1 MSHDGPV
8 GLSARLP
15 WDVPENALAARARDR
30 RLHGDLLD
38 LTESNPTRVG
48 LPYPTDAL
56 RAAIARADLAV
67 YEPAPLGLPAA
78 RAAVAAAYAAAGA
91 GVDPASVVLT
101 ASSSESC
108 SFLFKLLCD
117 PGDAVLIPEPS
128 YPLYDYLVR
137 LEGAVP
143 VPYRLTFDGVWS
155 IDLGSLDEALA
166 AARARGA
173 RPRAIVIASPNNPT
187 GSFTKRDELARL
199 AAIAADADL
208 AIVADEVFAD
218 YAAAPDP
225 TRVSPAALDPV
236 VAAAA
241 PVFSLGGLS
250 KSCGLPHLKL
260 GWIVVGGPHA
270 EKTLAGLEL
279 VADTY
284 LSVGAPV
291 QRALPDLLALGV
303 GIRAAIAA
311 RVAANRAA
319 LVRALDA
326 APGCTL
332 LPAEA
337 GWSAIVRVPAVRS
350 DEAWAAA
357 LVTDAGVLVHPG
369 YFFDLRGGTF
379 LVLSLLPEP
388 GIFGEAIRRLV
399 AHLGT

>member
-1 MSHDGPV
+1 MSHGGPI

-15 WDVPENALAARARDR
+15 WHAPENALAARVHDR
-30 RLHGDLLD
+30 RLRGDLRD

-48 LPYPTDAL
+48 LPYPTEAL

-78 RAAVAAAYAAAGA
+78 RAAVAAEYASTGAA
-91 GVDPASVVLT
+91 VDPARVVLT

-128 YPLYDYLVR
+128 YPLFDYLVR

-143 VPYRLTFDGVWS
+143 VAYRLTFDGVWTIDFAS
-155 IDLGSLDEALA
+155 IEQALREAQGRG
-166 AARARGA
+166 ARAR
-173 RPRAIVIASPNNPT
+173 AIVLASPNNPT
-187 GSFTKRDELARL
+187 GSFLKRDELGRLARL
-199 AAIAADADL
+199 PRPPSWRSSPTRSSPRTPARPIPRASAPVALEPAAADA
-208 AIVADEVFAD
+208 A
-218 YAAAPDP
+218 
-225 TRVSPAALDPV
+225 R
-236 VAAAA
+236 
-241 PVFSLGGLS
+241 VFSLGGLS

-260 GWIVVGGPHA
+260 GWIVVGGPRA
-270 EKTLAGLEL
+270 DETLAGLEL

-291 QRALPDLLALGV
+291 QHALPDLFALGA

-311 RVAANRAA
+311 RVATNRGVLA
-319 LVRALDA
+319 RALGA

-337 GWSAIVRVPAVRS
+337 GWSAIVRVPALRS
-350 DEAWAAA
+350 DEAWATM
-357 LVTDAGVLVHPG
+357 LVTEAGVLVHPVTSSTCG
-369 YFFDLRGGTF
+369 AGP
-379 LVLSLLPEP
+379 SWW
-388 GIFGEAIRRLV
+388 
-399 AHLGT
+399 

>member
-1 MSHDGPV
+1 
-8 GLSARLP
+8 LASARLP
-15 WDVPENALAARARDR
+15 WHIPENTLAARVRAR
-30 RLHGDLLD
+30 RLGADLLD

-48 LPYPTDAL
+48 LPYPSEAL
-56 RAAIARADLAV
+56 RAAIGRADPAV
-67 YEPAPLGLPAA
+67 HEPAPLGLPAA
-78 RAAVAAAYAAAGA
+78 RAAVAAEYAATGA
-91 GVDPASVVLT
+91 GVDPARIVLT

-108 SFLFKLLCD
+108 AFLFKLLCD

-143 VPYRLTFDGVWS
+143 FPYRITFDGAW
-155 IDLGSLDEALA
+155 SLDLDSIERALA
-166 AARARGA
+166 DAHERGA

-187 GSFTKRDELARL
+187 GSFTKRDEVARL
-199 AAIAADADL
+199 AEVAARADL
-208 AIVADEVFAD
+208 AIVADEVFAA

-225 TRVSPAALDPV
+225 ARVSPAALEPALTASV
-236 VAAAA
+236 

-260 GWIVVGGPHA
+260 GWIVVGGPGA
-270 EKTLAGLEL
+270 DTMLAGLEL
-279 VADTY
+279 VSDTY

-291 QRALPDLLALGV
+291 QHALPDLFVLGA

-311 RVAANRAA
+311 RVAGNRRE
-319 LVRALDA
+319 LVRALVA
-326 APGCTL
+326 APACTS

-350 DEAWAAA
+350 DEAWAAD

-369 YFFDLRGGTF
+369 YFFDLRGGTY
-379 LVLSLLPEP
+379 LVVSLLPEP
-388 GIFGEAIRRLV
+388 AVFAEAVRRMIG
-399 AHLGT
+399 HLGT